1 MYDIMKSQ
9 WSSSYCQ
16 TYVAYNNV
24 RCMCMKFGFVVA
36 LTPES
41 LSTTTATST
50 NQNTNNA
57 STTTYHSTF
66 KTTSKTEPS
75 KDEEKIEIKVVL
87 KGATLAEQL
96 EKFNNS
102 KSKFLEHLETQMC
115 DFEKYP
121 KCRVVDVRA
130 GSIIVTM
137 EITILKDK
145 VNQTVID
152 IGYLITDGKF
162 DVKING
168 TTFKADPTSY
178 KANGQAVSIP
188 PRDTNEDD
196 GDDYVTVAIVVSV
209 ILVIGIII
217 IMAVVVIVLKKNKE
231 KVVLV
236 VSIFIYHFR

>member
-1 MYDIMKSQ
+1 MYDIMKNQ
-9 WSSSYCQ
+9 WSSSSCQ

-24 RCMCMKFGFVVA
+24 RCMCIKFGFVVV
-36 LTPES
+36 LTPEYI
-41 LSTTTATST
+41 STTTATST
-50 NQNTNNA
+50 NQNSSDT
-57 STTTYHSTF
+57 STTDHSTF
-66 KTTSKTEPS
+66 TTTSKTETLEG
-75 KDEEKIEIKVVL
+75 EEKIGITVEL
-87 KGATLAEQL
+87 KEAVLAEQL
-96 EKFNNS
+96 KIFNNN
-102 KSKFLEHLETQMC
+102 KAELLKHLETQMC

-121 KCRVVDVRA
+121 KCRVVDAIA
-130 GSIIVTM
+130 GSIIVKM
-137 EITILKDK
+137 EITVLKEK

-168 TTFKADPTSY
+168 TTFKADPSSY
-178 KANGQAVSIP
+178 KANDQAVSIP

-217 IMAVVVIVLKKNKE
+217 IIAVVVIVLKKNKE

-236 VSIFIYHFR
+236 ISIFISHFR

>member
-1 MYDIMKSQ
+1 MKNQ
-9 WSSSYCQ
+9 WSSSSCQ

-24 RCMCMKFGFVVA
+24 RCMCMKFGFVVV
-36 LTPES
+36 LGPES
-41 LSTTTATST
+41 LSTTAATST
-50 NQNTNNA
+50 TQNSNDT
-57 STTTYHSTF
+57 STTTDHSTF

-75 KDEEKIEIKVVL
+75 KDEEKMEIIVAL
-87 KGATLAEQL
+87 KDANLNEQL
-96 EKFNNS
+96 KKFNNS
-102 KSKFLEHLETQMC
+102 KTKFLEHLETQMC

-137 EITILKDK
+137 EITVLKDK
-145 VNQTVID
+145 VNETVID

-168 TTFKADPTSY
+168 TTFKADPSSY

-188 PRDTNEDD
+188 PRDTNEDE

-209 ILVIGIII
+209 ILVIGVIII
-217 IMAVVVIVLKKNKE
+217 IAVVVIVLKKNKE

-236 VSIFIYHFR
+236 ILIFIYHFR